1 MSEDDGI
8 EGENGLSEADMTAL
22 TGANT
27 KAPIGKVT
35 GFPLGNPD
43 HIGPD
48 ERELRKS
55 ETEKFGRETAA
66 TRAWA
71 RATEK
76 RAKAGTSKGSNSE
89 KSAKPSKATDFREAP
104 MAGAVK
110 AAAKG
115 KSKAEL
121 EKWAK
126 SVQFAHALLAMKM
139 ENEDFALSEDEALLL
154 TEAVIDVL
162 EYYNIKLKGQA
173 SAWGGLAYAVGM
185 IYGPRIASLVISRI
199 KNNQVK
205 AS

>member
-1 MSEDDGI
+1 MSDDNGL
-8 EGENGLSEADMTAL
+8 EEENGLSEADMAAL
-22 TGANT
+22 EGSPTRG
-27 KAPIGKVT
+27 PIGKVT
-35 GFPLGNPD
+35 GFPPGNPN
-43 HIGPD
+43 HISATEG
-48 ERELRKS
+48 ELRRS
-55 ETEKFGRETAA
+55 ETAKFGKETAA

-71 RATEK
+71 RATEHRSK
-76 RAKAGTSKGSNSE
+76 TGTSKPASSE

-110 AAAKG
+110 SAAKG
-115 KSKAEL
+115 KNKAEL

-205 AS
+205 SA